1 MKKQTK
7 APKLIL
13 RRELL
18 ANLQHVQ
25 GGLEQQSKLND
36 TVYRP
41 APTEYQCPS
50 AGCGYA

>member
-7 APKLIL
+7 APKLTL
-13 RRELL
+13 KKELL
-18 ANLQHVQ
+18 ANLQHAQ
-25 GGLEQQSKLND
+25 GGAVQQSKLND
-36 TVYRP
+36 TVYHP

>member
-13 RRELL
+13 KKEAL
-18 ANLQHVQ
+18 ANLQHARGGAVQ
-25 GGLEQQSKLND
+25 SQLND
-36 TVYRP
+36 TVYHP